1 MNRKDGGSAS
11 ASMVSMAALQKK
23 VKSLEEEN
31 ILLKVETAQL
41 SNETDDYEE
50 RETGLIHD
58 CVRQLTETT
67 ERLQMLQEELYT
79 KTEVTVSLQEKITQL
94 MTQIVALD
102 KKINNVR
109 VTGIKPFCCTI
120 DSVICGAGQ
129 LGPTDKIGPAI

>member
-1 MNRKDGGSAS
+1 MVSAKLIECDRKDGGSAS

-31 ILLKVETAQL
+31 ILLKVESAQL

-50 RETGLIHD
+50 RETDLIHD

-67 ERLQMLQEELYT
+67 GRLQMLQDDLYT
-79 KTEVTVSLQEKITQL
+79 KTEVNVSLQDKITQL

-102 KKINNVR
+102 KKIN
-109 VTGIKPFCCTI
+109 K
-120 DSVICGAGQ
+120 VISSR
-129 LGPTDKIGPAI
+129 